1 LEDVV
6 SLRGAVP
13 YEELPQWYAAADLF
27 IFPSPLE
34 SFGFVVVES
43 MACGTPVVALRG
55 SGGPEEIITHRV
67 DGILTDLPNL
77 ALEAIGLLS
86 NPEHM
91 KQMGDRAVEKINEKY
106 TMEQTVAKL
115 LSLLDKSLEAS

>member
-1 LEDVV
+1 
-6 SLRGAVP
+6 LRGAVP